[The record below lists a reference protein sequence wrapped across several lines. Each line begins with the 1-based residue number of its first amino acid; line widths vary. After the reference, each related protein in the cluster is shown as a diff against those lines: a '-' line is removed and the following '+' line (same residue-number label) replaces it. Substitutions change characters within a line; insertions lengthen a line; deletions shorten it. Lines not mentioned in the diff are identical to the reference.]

1 MAGPSH
7 DPSLYRDR
15 DVVPVRRALVS
26 VSDKTDLLRLAEAL
40 AARRCRDRLDRVDGR
55 HDPRCR
61 PRGDRRRRRS
71 PASPSRSTAG

>member
-26 VSDKTDLLRLAEAL
+26 VSDKSELLTLATALAEAGVRGPFWRKIP
-40 AARRCRDRLDRVDGR
+40 RRHRVD
-55 HDPRCR
+55 
-61 PRGDRRRRRS
+61 RRDH
-71 PASPSRSTAG
+71 P

>member
-40 AARRCRDRLDRVDGR
+40 AAAGVEIVSTGLDGR
-55 HDPRCR
+55 DDPR
-61 PRGDRRRRRS
+61 RRLTR
-71 PASPSRSTAG
+71 

>member
-26 VSDKTDLLRLAEAL
+26 VVCGRRGGRPGSCLLCDKERWELQLLWRP
-40 AARRCRDRLDRVDGR
+40 DGR
-55 HDPRCR
+55 SKKLR
-61 PRGDRRRRRS
+61 PLDG
-71 PASPSRSTAG
+71 

>member
-26 VSDKTDLLRLAEAL
+26 VSDKTDLISLATALAEAGLTPIVSLSYELL
-40 AARRCRDRLDRVDGR
+40 ADYC
-55 HDPRCR
+55 
-61 PRGDRRRRRS
+61 
-71 PASPSRSTAG
+71 PAGWQQFANSGKKRNWTAIA